1 VNTSGWST
9 MRPAAR
15 GVAVAFLVS
24 GTAHL
29 VRPALF
35 RPLIP
40 PVLPVPDAWTVGTG
54 VAEIVSAA
62 ALVRGERWGPAA
74 TAATLLAVWP
84 GNVWH
89 AVSVQRSHAHP
100 AVKALVW
107 ARLPLQVPMVTAVLR
122 AY

>member
-1 VNTSGWST
+1 MG
-9 MRPAAR
+9 PGAR
-15 GVAVAFLVS
+15 GVAVAFVVS

-40 PVLPVPDAWTVGTG
+40 PALPVPDAWTVGTG

-62 ALVRGERWGPAA
+62 ALVRGERWGPAG
-74 TAATLLAVWP
+74 AAVTLLAVWP

-89 AVSVQRSHAHP
+89 AISVQRSDAHP
-100 AVKALVW
+100 VVKALLW